1 MAVDTANERR
11 SKLGRHVLPLA
22 DGAIGQADRQHKVW
36 KYAGILATEAVQ
48 VPSLVAPLIRRAP
61 TTSPTAI
68 RRSSTAA
75 ATVLRRAPTTGNG
88 VIRRM

>member
-22 DGAIGQADRQHKVW
+22 DGTIGQADRQHKVW
-36 KYAGILATEAVQ
+36 KYAGILAAAPTLAPSAVSP
-48 VPSLVAPLIRRAP
+48 VIRRAP
-61 TTSPTAI
+61 TEAPTAI

-88 VIRRM
+88 VIRRA